1 MTDAGAS
8 FHATLARTAAHRTDG
23 ELLAAFVHDRDADA
37 FAALVRRLGPRVLAV
52 CRRVTGHTHDA
63 DDAFQAVF
71 LVLARRAVVVNPPE
85 AVAGWLYGVAVRTA
99 QDARAMSARRRSRVT
114 PTAVVPETHVEPPSH
129 DTDHLA
135 VLDDEI
141 AKLPEH
147 LRAAVVL
154 CELDGVSRKAAA
166 ERLGIAE
173 GTLSSRLATARK
185 RLAAALARRGV
196 VLGVVLAAS
205 ASTARGS
212 VPLIA
217 SAARW
222 GPLVASGDGVPAGVI
237 PTLADRAS
245 RIMLLNKLKP
255 LLSASACGLLALA
268 VAWGPLAR
276 FMAADPPVK
285 AEVVKPPKA
294 VNKLLIQRHAEVY
307 ILDPDGK
314 HEAKAFDLEKLQG
327 IREPKLSPDGK
338 RLAYLTHTR
347 APKDAKPGEPQVYTV
362 AVREVGGKDVTAF
375 KLSGQMLAWSP
386 DGKELL
392 VTDFAD
398 EPSSPKDGPR
408 PPKATTTVLELATKK
423 ETTLTLPDGHI
434 ATAFAPDGKQV
445 LTTRYEVVREKPS
458 LVGCLVSRDGK
469 DVKPLSDPDY
479 LFELGQLSPDGK
491 VLLFAGMKC
500 PDKFTEDALVDP
512 RLSLYVQPLGGKVV
526 ELADVPR
533 NGQIQGYCW
542 SPDGKKIA
550 YTWRQRHA
558 DKVEEGKLDDRE
570 TESHLIVCDAD
581 GKNAKTIL
589 SEKGKGQWHIT
600 LSSVCWR

>member
-1 MTDAGAS
+1 MPDAGAS
-8 FHATLARTAAHRTDG
+8 LHATLARTTAHRTDG

-71 LVLARRAVVVNPPE
+71 LVLARRAAVVNPPE
-85 AVAGWLYGVAVRTA
+85 AVAGWVYGVAVRTA
-99 QDARAMSARRRSRVT
+99 QDARAMAARRRSRISPAAAVPDT
-114 PTAVVPETHVEPPSH
+114 PVLTQPPP
-129 DTDHLA
+129 D
-135 VLDDEI
+135 LDQVAILDEEV
-141 AKLPEH
+141 ARLPDH

-154 CELDGVSRKAAA
+154 CELDGLNRKDAAA
-166 ERLGIAE
+166 RLGIAE

-205 ASTARGS
+205 ASTTRGS

-222 GPLVASGDGVPAGVI
+222 GPLVASGEGVPAGAI

-255 LLSASACGLLALA
+255 LLVVSVVGLFALA
-268 VAWGPLAR
+268 VIWGPVTALL
-276 FMAADPPVK
+276 AADPPK
-285 AEVVKPPKA
+285 AEVARAAPKP
-294 VNKLLIQRHAEVY
+294 VNKLLVWRHDGAVM
-307 ILDPDGK
+307 LDPDGK
-314 HEAKAFDLEKLQG
+314 NETKLFELEKFQG
-327 IREPKLSPDGK
+327 ISHPTLSPDGS
-338 RLAYLTHTR
+338 RVAYLTHTLD
-347 APKDAKPGEPQVYTV
+347 PAKGAQPGEWQVYTV
-362 AVREVGGKDVTAF
+362 AVREVGGKEVTEF
-375 KLSGQMLAWSP
+375 KVSGQMLVWSP

-398 EPSSPKDGPR
+398 SSTPMF
-408 PPKATTTVLELATKK
+408 PKATATVLEVATKK
-423 ETTLTLPDGHI
+423 ETTLTLPADHLPM
-434 ATAFAPDGKQV
+434 AFVPDGKRL
-445 LTTRYEVVREKPS
+445 LTMHGELKEGEKP
-458 LVGCLVSRDGK
+458 VIAACLVTRDGK
-469 DVKPLSDPDY
+469 EVTRISDPDY
-479 LFELGQLSPDGK
+479 LFEFPCLSPDGK
-491 VLLFAGMKC
+491 ALLFLGLKA
-500 PDKFTEDALVDP
+500 PDKLPEKPIDGDQS
-512 RLSLYVQPLGGKVV
+512 RLYVQPVGGKVAEV
-526 ELADVPR
+526 ADVPK
-533 NGQIQGYCW
+533 NAQIQGFCW

-550 YTWRQRHA
+550 YTWREVHKEKA
-558 DKVEEGKLDDRE
+558 EEGKVDDRE
-570 TESHLIVCDAD
+570 TESHLVVCDAD